1 MFKMSG
7 NPFKLYQYVCRSRP
21 IILEMLNDR
30 GYDISNYENTTN
42 DNIKTLLSSHESNGF
57 TVKSEIGPLDIFVK
71 NDKSKVLVKY
81 RLDEKF
87 KKAENLITQID
98 EIFNSIL
105 DKNDCL
111 IIMNISRIYNKAGS
125 KSDRSDEEFVRQIYV
140 SKGYFVQ
147 IFGLENF
154 LFNVSKHQFVPKHS
168 IVSKEEINKLMEEY
182 NLKNIKNLPT
192 IKWQDPQ
199 AKYIGLKPKMIVKI
213 ISFSAIT
220 GETVKYRLCIF

>member
-1 MFKMSG
+1 MSG

-21 IILEMLNDR
+21 IILEMLADR
-30 GYDISNYENTTN
+30 GFDVSNYQNVTN
-42 DNIKTLLSSHESNGF
+42 DNIKTLLSSHESNGY
-57 TVKSEIGPLDIFVK
+57 TTKSEIGPLDILVK

-87 KKAENLITQID
+87 KKAESLVTQID
-98 EIFNSIL
+98 EIFTSSL

-111 IIMNISRIYNKAGS
+111 VMMNISRIYNKAGS
-125 KSDRSDEEFVRQIYV
+125 KTDRSDEEFVKQIYV

-154 LFNVSKHQFVPKHS
+154 LFNVSRHQFVPKHT
-168 IVSKEEINKLMEEY
+168 VASKEEIATLMADY
-182 NLKNIKNLPT
+182 NLKSLKNLPT

-213 ISFSAIT
+213 NCFSAIT
-220 GETVKYRLCIF
+220 GDSVKYRLCIF